1 MTPTR
6 GGTLGRSVYRP
17 ASRRGVLGM
26 LAGAGAAGL
35 GLRAVTAAPPE
46 SCGEFQKRCG
56 DLGCYDV
63 NFQRC
68 CSCKGTK
75 TLGPVGANCQKV
87 VCA

>member
-1 MTPTR
+1 MKPTR
-6 GGTLGRSVYRP
+6 FDTLVRSFYHP

-26 LAGAGAAGL
+26 LAGAAGL
-35 GLRAVTAAPPE
+35 GLRAATAAPPE

-68 CSCKGTK
+68 CSCKATK
-75 TLGPVGANCQKV
+75 TLGPVGANCKKV